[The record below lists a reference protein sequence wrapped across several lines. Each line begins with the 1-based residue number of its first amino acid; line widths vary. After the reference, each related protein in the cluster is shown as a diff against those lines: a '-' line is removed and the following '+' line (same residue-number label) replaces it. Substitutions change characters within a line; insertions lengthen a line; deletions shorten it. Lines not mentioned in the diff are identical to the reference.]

1 METEAVAGQGADRAV
16 NCLLLSAG
24 QVLEDVSEEH
34 ARKTIT
40 MEPHPHGPG
49 WVQAASIHPCRHAN
63 VMHKL
68 SEVVAGE
75 GAEFKIEK

>member
-1 METEAVAGQGADRAV
+1 MCAAPAGTM
-16 NCLLLSAG
+16 L
-24 QVLEDVSEEH
+24 QVLEDVSAEH

-40 MEPHPHGPG
+40 IEPHPHGAG
-49 WVQAASIHPCRHAN
+49 AVQAASIHPCRHAN

-75 GAEFKIEK
+75 GAEFRIEQ